1 MPSLG
6 RDKGRP
12 RSRRSD
18 DEFVIFLQGIPPH
31 CRWQELKD
39 LVRQTAMHIRQAVVY
54 DDSHGFPTGLGQ
66 IIVKNEEE
74 AWRTY
79 HRLSTSGWDG
89 QSLVV
94 TLSRTSTPT
103 KPIAGPTRSPS
114 MMPTGY
120 ISGHS
125 TPPLVHGNMAMP
137 PSPVSP
143 ESSHPATPPY
153 PSYPE
158 YGVMMVPIQIPQGYM
173 PMMPDP
179 HAQPMQCYPP
189 SPVMNGTMYEPH
201 WNMMPA
207 YPMSPPHHLHHA
219 SGENPLHNY
228 HHYYPSTP
236 SYPDRRAITVENL
249 NSTTTCADLKALLQK
264 AGTVQ
269 KCSIVAVDSVDE
281 IGQLRGLIT
290 MQTAEEAQGAVTMFN
305 NLSFLGSRIR
315 VKVDRGSQLARA
327 VSFEGGCAGS
337 DTAGSVPGSEDVY
350 QPWADEMTAEAIAVH
365 TCKPLVIDGSGLNRS
380 GDRLSTSAPT

>member
-1 MPSLG
+1 MPPLG

-18 DEFVIFLQGIPPH
+18 DEFVVFLQGIPPH

-39 LVRQTAMHIRQAVVY
+39 LVRQTALHIRQAVVY

-66 IIVKNEEE
+66 IIVKNEDE

-114 MMPTGY
+114 AMMSTSY
-120 ISGHS
+120 VSGHS

-143 ESSHPATPPY
+143 ESSNPATPPY
-153 PSYPE
+153 PYPE
-158 YGVMMVPIQIPQGYM
+158 YGVMMVPVPMPHTFM

-179 HAQPMQCYPP
+179 HAPPMQYFPP
-189 SPVMNGTMYEPH
+189 SPVMNGAYEH
-201 WNMMPA
+201 WNMMPG
-207 YPMSPPHHLHHA
+207 YPMSPPHMYP
-219 SGENPLHNY
+219 GDNPHY
-228 HHYYPSTP
+228 HYSESRKGTNPSSPSFYPNS
-236 SYPDRRAITVENL
+236 RAITIENL
-249 NSTTTCADLKALLQK
+249 NPVTTCADLKTLLRT

-269 KCSIVAVDSVDE
+269 KCNIITIDPADTNA
-281 IGQLRGLIT
+281 QLRASVA
-290 MQTAEEAQGAVTMFN
+290 MQTADEAQCAVTMFN
-305 NLSFLGSRIR
+305 NLSFMGSRIR
-315 VKVDRGSQLARA
+315 VRVDREHPARA
-327 VSFEGGCAGS
+327 VSCDGRAGS
-337 DTAGSVPGSEDVY
+337 DTAGSVSGKADTCQS
-350 QPWADEMTAEAIAVH
+350 WADEMTTETNVGV
-365 TCKPLVIDGSGLNRS
+365 CKPLVIDGSGLNRS
-380 GDRLSTSAPT
+380 EILCST